1 MSDRARRPGNDTD
14 GGRFAPHELYA
25 AAQLYYGQNL
35 SQEQVAQ
42 QLGTSRPRVSRLLA
56 EARRRGIVRIE
67 VVPPVPADELASQLT
82 EALGLREVELSPT
95 VVPGTPPG
103 RILATALSAVLS
115 RLGLRSGD
123 VLLISS
129 GRTVWQAAQT
139 NLPALPGVVLAP
151 TIGGL
156 DEVEP
161 WFQTNEITRRI
172 AETVGGHPRL
182 LYAPA
187 MPSPELH
194 ATLLRDRRTN
204 EVLRLWDE
212 ATAAVMG
219 VGAPLRLRDSIPTF
233 LPSDPTLRPDSAGD
247 ISSRFFDERGDPVP
261 YPGEERLLSVSREQL
276 QAMPAS
282 IALAAGEAK
291 VGALIAAARAKLYS
305 ILVTDQATA
314 SQMLTRL
321 KADATGE
328 TDGAA
333 ETDGTSETDVTER
346 TGRHDSSV

>member
-1 MSDRARRPGNDTD
+1 MSDRARQPRDDAD
-14 GGRFAPHELYA
+14 GGRFALHELYA
-25 AAQLYYGQNL
+25 AAQLYYVQNL

-67 VVPPVPADELASQLT
+67 VVPPVPAGELASELAA
-82 EALGLREVELSPT
+82 ELGLREVQLGPA
-95 VVPGTPPG
+95 VAPGAPPGT
-103 RILATALSAVLS
+103 ILATALGAVLA

-139 NLPALPGVVLAP
+139 KLPSLPGVVLAP

-156 DEVEP
+156 DEVAP
-161 WFQTNEITRRI
+161 WFQTNEITRQV
-172 AETVGGHPRL
+172 AEAVGGHPRL

-187 MPSPELH
+187 LPSPELH
-194 ATLLRDRRTN
+194 ATLLRDSSTN

-233 LPSDPTLRPDSAGD
+233 LPSDWRLLPDSVGD
-247 ISSRFFDERGDPVP
+247 ISSRFFDERGDPVSF
-261 YPGEERLLSVSREQL
+261 PGEERLLSVSREQL
-276 QAMPAS
+276 RAMPAS

-321 KADATGE
+321 RADVIDLAI
-328 TDGAA
+328 
-333 ETDGTSETDVTER
+333 ETDVAEGS
-346 TGRHDSSV
+346 GRDDASV